1 MSRKSPGD
9 EYRFE
14 AGREGTRDRHV
25 DDYDSFLNH
34 ENDKN
39 SPWNRFYSR
48 VGGTGVMLMVG
59 GSFVVLFL
67 LSWLV
72 YANGQTRT
80 RLRLEAK
87 QDEAKIVY
95 DDMWKVVKETFNLTD
110 QAQAAFTESYTKI
123 MEAQNPREGQAQ
135 LALFINRVAPN
146 SDFMPLYNRM
156 AGTIEAKR
164 AEFKTVQTELIDAK
178 REDDSYFRE
187 QPSGFFVSTLTG
199 RQPMKITLVTS
210 TRTGEAYKSGKDD
223 ESLIP
228 ERQK

>member
-1 MSRKSPGD
+1 LDSEK
-9 EYRFE
+9 
-14 AGREGTRDRHV
+14 
-25 DDYDSFLNH
+25 DSFLNH

-164 AEFKTVQTELIDAK
+164 
-178 REDDSYFRE
+178 EDDSYFRE